1 MQSYLHRAKRCL
13 MVFHSMSCLVC
24 KHPNVRVKI
33 KSNKHTSFTSGS
45 ISDLLSTV
53 ASVLFSFPYT
63 PTDSQFSAV
72 ANILKQPKK
81 ILNFSRSLSI
91 SVLSWNAL
99 YELLAKFRMQWETS
113 PLTTCAH
120 LVSWLKAH
128 LFLLS
133 FMCPLYFEIT
143 LSHIQAKSCW
153 YKSPRRRW
161 CTFVKP
167 GYFWPILANW
177 SQIYALLGV
186 LFAGLNNAV
195 AY

>member
-1 MQSYLHRAKRCL
+1 
-13 MVFHSMSCLVC
+13 MVFHSISSLVC

-91 SVLSWNAL
+91 SVLSWNTL

-113 PLTTCAH
+113 PLLKTGAH

-133 FMCPLYFEIT
+133 FMCPLYFEISWCRIFKLNRADISHPAGGGVR
-143 LSHIQAKSCW
+143 LSSPGTFGQYWLISRKFTHFLAYFLQA
-153 YKSPRRRW
+153 
-161 CTFVKP
+161 
-167 GYFWPILANW
+167 
-177 SQIYALLGV
+177 
-186 LFAGLNNAV
+186 
-195 AY
+195 

>member
-1 MQSYLHRAKRCL
+1 
-13 MVFHSMSCLVC
+13 MVFHSISSLVC

-45 ISDLLSTV
+45 ISDLLSTL

-91 SVLSWNAL
+91 SVLSWNTL
-99 YELLAKFRMQWETS
+99 YELLAKFRMAVRNIAPHNLCSLGQLAQSSPVS
-113 PLTTCAH
+113 PLFH
-120 LVSWLKAH
+120 VSPVFWDIL
-128 LFLLS
+128 
-133 FMCPLYFEIT
+133 M
-143 LSHIQAKSCW
+143 SHIQAKSCW